1 MKFIT
6 ENNVFKIIF
15 GLHSAY
21 IIILVFLIIFKSED
35 FLDYMYVIV
44 YMIVGLIFSILLNV
58 YYRYVYL
65 DNPTNIKP
73 FLKGFMKLQIPITIY
88 FLFLVFVVLGRDVVF
103 FVQDETG
110 LKIYVIM
117 GTFFLS
123 LLEVITY
130 RLILA
135 SKRIQ
140 LVTALLN
147 SFTFFIYVITFDR
160 LIEAGLQNLAGV
172 LIFALIGIIYYV
184 KRILILNCDSSYKR
198 MSTIYSALLVFLM
211 WFTTVI
217 IG

>member
-6 ENNVFKIIF
+6 ENNVFKVIF
-15 GLHSAY
+15 GLYGSY
-21 IIILVFLIIFKSED
+21 IIILVFLIIFKSEN
-35 FLDYMYVIV
+35 FFDYIYVLV
-44 YMIVGLIFSILLNV
+44 YMIVGLIFSVLLNV
-58 YYRYVYL
+58 YYRYIYL
-65 DNPTNIKP
+65 DNPTNLKP
-73 FLKGFMKLQIPITIY
+73 FLKGFMRLQIPISIF
-88 FLFLVFVVLGRDVVF
+88 FLFLVFVVLGKDVIF

-110 LKIYVIM
+110 LKIYVVM

-135 SKRIQ
+135 SRRIQ
-140 LVTALLN
+140 LVTAVLN
-147 SFTFFIYVITFDR
+147 CFTFFIYVITFDR
-160 LIEAGLQNLAGV
+160 LIEAGLRNLAGV

-184 KRILILNCDSSYKR
+184 KRILINNYDSSYKR